1 MAKLPI
7 YEQQTRA
14 QAPQAT
20 TESMGGAMGRATQE
34 VGGALAEIGAA
45 MQRRENT
52 IDRVQQLNT
61 LDQEAVTSFEALQSD
76 KSIAKKDTV
85 DKYVQG
91 LRQRGDQ
98 LVAQHNGTADS
109 RATLRAQIENQIGQY
124 TKSALGAQ
132 IKAQHQLIGDSI
144 GKAANALAITAGM
157 APDQY
162 VNALSQFDTDL
173 QQFEGS
179 IPVDMMDQYRKSGRT
194 QIATNAVN
202 SLIQR
207 NQYEAAKSLM
217 TDPTIGP
224 LLTPEAG
231 RQFSMNIAVGQYQN
245 EAEATRVA
253 NNVAKFEFILGRS
266 LTPEEQIKA
275 RMLPDKKNM
284 TAADEIMQL
293 ELIKGR
299 PASAGEVNSV
309 LNVKGMYGDSAEGLA
324 RERVVTNA
332 TRYANGL
339 MSPQERSVFE
349 ADYIE
354 AYKPIEKQDPATG
367 LWTKITPAV
376 PSHIQ
381 QLFNRGRSF
390 GGAPAPR
397 PAAPAAFTGVT
408 AAPAPAPAAPSG
420 GGGAPAP
427 AASTVR
433 PAAPTVAGQPTEG
446 SIWSRS
452 ENITGVV
459 PAAAELAGKV
469 PVVGEMVG
477 GGGQYATDRQ
487 YAEAQSRELI
497 RALSQSGRY
506 TASEMQ
512 AIEKEVS
519 IAGQTFDTGAAY
531 RQRLIGIDEAL
542 MKRAED
548 AKKDVTNPT
557 ISIEKRRAAN
567 DIIAT
572 ITNFRATMGVPP
584 RVKTPEEARKL
595 GAGKEFIDPN
605 GIIRVVPAE

>member
-14 QAPQAT
+14 QSPQAT

-34 VGGALAEIGAA
+34 FGGTLAEIGMA

-52 IDRVQQLNT
+52 IDRVQKLNVF
-61 LDQEAVTSFEALQSD
+61 DQEAITSLEAIQAD
-76 KSIAKKDTV
+76 KSISSKAAV
-85 DKYVQG
+85 DKYQQA
-91 LRQRGDQ
+91 LRQRADQ
-98 LVAQHNGTADS
+98 LVEQHSGSGDS
-109 RATLRAQIENQIGQY
+109 RANLRAQLENQIGQY

-144 GKAANALAITAGM
+144 GKAANSLAIMAGM

-162 VNALSQFDTDL
+162 INALSQFDTDL

-179 IPVDMMDQYRKSGRT
+179 IPVDMLDQYRKSGRT

-207 NQYEAAKSLM
+207 GQLSAAKSLM
-217 TDPTIGP
+217 SDPTIGP

-231 RQFSMNIAVGQYQN
+231 RQFSMNIAVGEYEN
-245 EAEATRVA
+245 EKESTRI
-253 NNVAKFEFILGRS
+253 NSNISKFTMILGRD
-266 LTPEEQIKA
+266 LTAEEQIKV

-299 PASAGEVNSV
+299 PASPGEVNNV
-309 LNVKGMYGDSAEGLA
+309 LGVKGMYGESAEGLA

-339 MSPQERSVFE
+339 MSPEERSVFE

-354 AYKPIEKQDPATG
+354 AYKPIEKQDPQTG

-376 PSHIQ
+376 PRHIQ
-381 QLFNRGRSF
+381 QLFQRGQSF
-390 GGAPAPR
+390 GAPAPR
-397 PAAPAAFTGVT
+397 PAPQPTAFTGVT
-408 AAPAPAPAAPSG
+408 AAPAPAPAAPA
-420 GGGAPAP
+420 GGAAP
-427 AASTVR
+427 ATSTVR
-433 PAAPTVAGQPTEG
+433 PAAPTVAGQPTDG
-446 SIWSRS
+446 TIWSRR

-469 PVVGEMVG
+469 PVLGDVMG

-487 YAEAQSRELI
+487 YAEAQGRELI

-506 TASEMQ
+506 TAAEMQ
-512 AIEKEVS
+512 AIEKEVT
-519 IAGQTFDTGAAY
+519 IAGQTFDTPAAY
-531 RQRLIGIDEAL
+531 AQRLIGIDEAL

-548 AKKDVTNPT
+548 AKRDVSNPT
-557 ISIEKRRAAN
+557 ISIDKRRAAN

-572 ITNFRATMGVPP
+572 ITNFRQSLGVPP

-595 GAGKEFIDPN
+595 GPGKEFIDPN

>member
-34 VGGALAEIGAA
+34 FGGTLAEIGMA

-52 IDRVQQLNT
+52 IDRVQKLNVF
-61 LDQEAVTSFEALQSD
+61 DQEAITSLEAIQAD
-76 KSIAKKDTV
+76 KSISSKVAV
-85 DKYVQG
+85 DKYQQA
-91 LRQRGDQ
+91 LRQRADQ
-98 LVAQHNGTADS
+98 LIEQHTGSGDS
-109 RATLRAQIENQIGQY
+109 RANLRAQLENQIGQY

-144 GKAANALAITAGM
+144 GKAANSLAITAGM

-162 VNALSQFDTDL
+162 INALSQFDTDL

-179 IPVDMMDQYRKSGRT
+179 IPVDMLDQYRKSGRT

-207 NQYEAAKSLM
+207 GQFNAAKSLM
-217 TDPTIGP
+217 SDPTIGP

-231 RQFSMNIAVGQYQN
+231 RQFSMNIAVGEYEN
-245 EAEATRVA
+245 EKESTRI
-253 NNVAKFEFILGRS
+253 NSNISKFTMILGRD
-266 LTPEEQIKA
+266 LTAEEQLKV

-299 PASAGEVNSV
+299 PASPGEVNNV
-309 LNVKGMYGDSAEGLA
+309 LGVKGMYGESAEGLA

-339 MSPQERSVFE
+339 MSPEERSVFE

-354 AYKPIEKQDPATG
+354 AYKPIEKQDPQTG

-376 PSHIQ
+376 PRHIQ
-381 QLFNRGRSF
+381 QLFQRGQSF
-390 GGAPAPR
+390 GAPAPR
-397 PAAPAAFTGVT
+397 PASQPTAFTGVT
-408 AAPAPAPAAPSG
+408 AAPAPAPAAP
-420 GGGAPAP
+420 AT
-427 AASTVR
+427 STVR
-433 PAAPTVAGQPTEG
+433 PAAPTVAGQPTDG
-446 SIWSRS
+446 TIWSRS
-452 ENITGVV
+452 KNITGVY
-459 PAAAELAGKV
+459 PTAAELAGKI
-469 PVVGEMVG
+469 PVIGEFAG

-506 TASEMQ
+506 TAAEMQ

-519 IAGQTFDTGAAY
+519 IAGQFFDTSAAY

-548 AKKDVTNPT
+548 AKKDVTDPT
-557 ISIEKRRAAN
+557 ISIDKRRAAN

-572 ITNFRATMGVPP
+572 ITNFRASLGVPP
-584 RVKTPEEARKL
+584 VVKTEAEYKKL
-595 GAGKEFIDPN
+595 PPGSEYIDPN
-605 GIIRVVPAE
+605 GVIGTKGANK

>member
-1 MAKLPI
+1 MAKLPV

-14 QAPQAT
+14 QAPEAT
-20 TESMGGAMGRATQE
+20 TESMGGAMGRAAQDFGNT
-34 VGGALAEIGAA
+34 LAEIGAT
-45 MQRRENT
+45 MQRREST
-52 IDRVQQLNT
+52 IDRVQRLNT
-61 LDQEAVTSFEALQSD
+61 FDQEAITSLEAVQSD
-76 KSIAKKDTV
+76 KSIASKETV
-85 DKYVQG
+85 DKYVQSM
-91 LRQRGDQ
+91 RQRADQ
-98 LVAQHNGTADS
+98 LVEQHVGSGES
-109 RATLRAQIENQIGQY
+109 RANLRVQLENQIGQY
-124 TKSALGAQ
+124 TKSALSAQ
-132 IKAQHQLIGDSI
+132 IKAQHTLIGTAI

-162 VNALSQFDTDL
+162 VNALSEFDSDIK
-173 QQFEGS
+173 QYEGS
-179 IPVDMMDQYRKSGRT
+179 IPADMLTQYRNSGRT

-202 SLIQR
+202 SLVQR
-207 NQYEAAKSLM
+207 GQLEAAKSLM
-217 TDPTIGP
+217 KDPTIAP

-231 RQFSMNIAVGQYQN
+231 RQFSMNIAVGEYQK
-245 EAEATRVA
+245 EQDA
-253 NNVAKFEFILGRS
+253 NRINQNVTKFETILGRD
-266 LTPEEQIKA
+266 LTPEERIKA
-275 RMLPDKKNM
+275 SMLPDKKNM

-299 PASAGEVNSV
+299 PASAGEVNNI

-339 MSPQERSVFE
+339 MTPQERSVFE

-354 AYKPIEKQDPATG
+354 AYKPIEKQDPETG
-367 LWTKITPAV
+367 LWTKITPAI
-376 PSHIQ
+376 PTHIQ

-390 GGAPAPR
+390 SGAPAPR
-397 PAAPAAFTGVT
+397 PAPQPTAFTGVT
-408 AAPAPAPAAPSG
+408 AAPAPAPAAPSA
-420 GGGAPAP
+420 GGGAAP
-427 AASTVR
+427 TTSTVR

-459 PAAAELAGKV
+459 PTAAELAGKI
-469 PVVGEMVG
+469 PVIGELAG

-506 TASEMQ
+506 TAAEMQ

-557 ISIEKRRAAN
+557 ISIDKRRAAN

-595 GAGKEFIDPN
+595 GPGKEFIDPN
-605 GIIRVVPAE
+605 GVVRVVPME